1 MPQCLTN
8 QNTNSE
14 KSVECNQADIAW
26 SKSSEETER
35 LDDHPNLT
43 AQRTYELRKVGQN
56 EKEPFTNNLFGNYD
70 TVYLQRNQAREDF
83 TQQRR
88 VNT

>member
-26 SKSSEETER
+26 SKSSDETER

-43 AQRTYELRKVGQN
+43 AQRTLVLSKFGKN
-56 EKEPFTNNLFGNYD
+56 EKEPFINNLFGNYETD
-70 TVYLQRNQAREDF
+70 YFKTKQVRDDLL
-83 TQQRR
+83 
-88 VNT
+88 